1 MPWTSLNVQ
10 TIKKNVDSISD
21 YLTKLGA
28 ISTSIENTNF
38 NKSNEELIFDEPN
51 NKPQEYWKNN
61 TVTAL
66 FETTI
71 DIELVKVA
79 LQNKFSDENLS
90 FNTKIVQDQDW
101 VKLIQSQFFPIKIN
115 KKLWVIPGIKLKIK
129 KQ

>member
-79 LQNKFSDENLS
+79 LQNKLNLS
-90 FNTKIVQDQDW
+90 
-101 VKLIQSQFFPIKIN
+101 
-115 KKLWVIPGIKLKIK
+115 
-129 KQ
+129 